1 MMKQT
6 TKRLLVSLA
15 ALILSV
21 GAVCTSYAASDKRKV
36 GKMDLVFDSNLGIGV
51 EGSSLSVTAEG
62 ANTDRYYISDT
73 DVVNEDSDDFS
84 DSNPPESEVTLVVA
98 DEDQWYFAS
107 SSSDAFRLNLAASS
121 KNRYDKVQFV
131 SAKRSEKNAML
142 TLRVKLIY
150 DKKSKLDNRSAI
162 SLAQNAASSSAGF
175 GWDSAHPGTASWNT
189 EESARY
195 YQIQLVRNGI
205 DTGIMRSVYKNHYDF
220 SSQMTEPG
228 EYQFRVRTVRQ
239 SSHNKRVEIDPAIQ
253 APPSADLRPKAP
265 GMKYRHYAPHA
276 DLQLVEGETDKVVE
290 TINALV
296 QEKLAEGKKVG
307 VICTDETRDR
317 FPLGEVRS
325 VGARAKQETIAHNLF
340 AVLREFDD
348 LDVDCIYSESFSKD
362 HLGQAIMNRL
372 TKAAGYHVLKV

>member
-6 TKRLLVSLA
+6 TKRLLLSMA

-36 GKMDLVFDSNLGIGV
+36 GKMDLVFDSDLGIGAD
-51 EGSSLSVTAEG
+51 GNSYSVTVDG

-73 DVVNEDSDDFS
+73 EVVNEDSDDFS
-84 DSNPPESEVTLVVA
+84 DSNPPEIEVTLAVA

-107 SSSDAFRLNLAASS
+107 ASSDAFRLNLAASS

-131 SAKRSEKNAML
+131 SAKRSEKNTML

-162 SLAQNAASSSAGF
+162 SLAQNAVSSSAGF
-175 GWDSAHPGTASWNT
+175 GWDSADPGTASWNT
-189 EESARY
+189 EKSARY

-220 SSQMTEPG
+220 SSQMIEPG

-239 SSHNKRVEIDPAIQ
+239 SSHNKSEWVTSEIWTVAAAENEENGSDVV
-253 APPSADLRPKAP
+253 SA
-265 GMKYRHYAPHA
+265 GT
-276 DLQLVEGETDKVVE
+276 E
-290 TINALV
+290 
-296 QEKLAEGKKVG
+296 
-307 VICTDETRDR
+307 
-317 FPLGEVRS
+317 
-325 VGARAKQETIAHNLF
+325 
-340 AVLREFDD
+340 
-348 LDVDCIYSESFSKD
+348 
-362 HLGQAIMNRL
+362 
-372 TKAAGYHVLKV
+372 

>member
-6 TKRLLVSLA
+6 TKRLLLSMA

-36 GKMDLVFDSNLGIGV
+36 GKMDLVFDSDLGIGAA
-51 EGSSLSVTAEG
+51 GNSYSVTVDG

-73 DVVNEDSDDFS
+73 EVVNEDSDDFS
-84 DSNPPESEVTLVVA
+84 DSNPPEIEVTLAVA

-107 SSSDAFRLNLAASS
+107 ASSDAFRLNLAASS

-131 SAKRSEKNAML
+131 SAKRSEKNTML

-189 EESARY
+189 EKSARY

-220 SSQMTEPG
+220 SSQMIEPG

-239 SSHNKRVEIDPAIQ
+239 SSHNKSEWVTSEIWTVAAAENEENGSDVV
-253 APPSADLRPKAP
+253 SA
-265 GMKYRHYAPHA
+265 GT
-276 DLQLVEGETDKVVE
+276 E
-290 TINALV
+290 
-296 QEKLAEGKKVG
+296 
-307 VICTDETRDR
+307 
-317 FPLGEVRS
+317 
-325 VGARAKQETIAHNLF
+325 
-340 AVLREFDD
+340 
-348 LDVDCIYSESFSKD
+348 
-362 HLGQAIMNRL
+362 
-372 TKAAGYHVLKV
+372 

>member
-6 TKRLLVSLA
+6 TKRLLVSAA
-15 ALILSV
+15 ALLLSI
-21 GAVCTSYAASDKRKV
+21 GAAGTMYAASDKRKV
-36 GKMDLVFDSNLGIGV
+36 GKIDLVFDSDLGIGV
-51 EGSSLSVTAEG
+51 DGNALSVTAEG

-73 DVVNEDSDDFS
+73 DIVNEDSDDFS
-84 DSNPPESEVTLVVA
+84 DSNPPEIEVTLVVA

-142 TLRVKLIY
+142 ALRVRLIY

-162 SLAQNAASSSAGF
+162 SLTQNAASSAAGF
-175 GWDSAHPGTASWNT
+175 GWDSANPGTASWNT

-239 SSHNKRVEIDPAIQ
+239 SSHNKSEWVTSEVWTVA
-253 APPSADLRPKAP
+253 APETEENSSNVISA
-265 GMKYRHYAPHA
+265 
-276 DLQLVEGETDKVVE
+276 GEK
-290 TINALV
+290 
-296 QEKLAEGKKVG
+296 
-307 VICTDETRDR
+307 
-317 FPLGEVRS
+317 
-325 VGARAKQETIAHNLF
+325 
-340 AVLREFDD
+340 
-348 LDVDCIYSESFSKD
+348 
-362 HLGQAIMNRL
+362 
-372 TKAAGYHVLKV
+372 

>member
-1 MMKQT
+1 MKQT
-6 TKRLLVSLA
+6 TKRILISAAVLL
-15 ALILSV
+15 LSV
-21 GAVCTSYAASDKRKV
+21 GTTGTMYAASDKSKV
-36 GKMDLVFDSNLGIGV
+36 GKMDLVFDSDLGIGV
-51 EGSSLSVTAEG
+51 DGNYLSVTADG

-73 DVVNEDSDDFS
+73 DVVNEDSEDFS
-84 DSNPPESEVTLVVA
+84 DSNPPEVEVTLVVA

-107 SSSDAFRLNLAASS
+107 SSSDAFRLNLATSS

-131 SAKRSEKNAML
+131 SAKRSEKNTML

-220 SSQMTEPG
+220 SSQMIEPG

-239 SSHNKRVEIDPAIQ
+239 SSHNKSEWVTSEIWTVAAAENEENGSDVV
-253 APPSADLRPKAP
+253 SA
-265 GMKYRHYAPHA
+265 GT
-276 DLQLVEGETDKVVE
+276 E
-290 TINALV
+290 
-296 QEKLAEGKKVG
+296 
-307 VICTDETRDR
+307 
-317 FPLGEVRS
+317 
-325 VGARAKQETIAHNLF
+325 
-340 AVLREFDD
+340 
-348 LDVDCIYSESFSKD
+348 
-362 HLGQAIMNRL
+362 
-372 TKAAGYHVLKV
+372 